1 MAFDDD
7 LIGDIPEHKD
17 RRGFLYL
24 LGGGA
29 AAAGVA
35 GWAVLRGHGDAA
47 SGAARDAAGPP
58 RKGGDLVFVF
68 DGGAQTRIGLDPHN
82 SGFAPLN
89 RVIRS
94 IYDNLTVLNAD
105 GTVAPW
111 LAESWEVSPDGKTYL
126 FTLKQGVT
134 FHDGTPFD
142 AAAVKGNFDRL
153 ADPKSALYSRADIGA
168 FAGSRVVDP
177 HTIEISLK
185 EPFAPLL
192 RNLSMTKLS
201 IVSPAA
207 VAKYGDVYA
216 QNPVGTGPF
225 RFVGLVPGTEIR
237 LERNPDYDWAP
248 ASAGRQGAA
257 WLDKLTFRNVPEEAT
272 RVAVIQSGQAHG
284 ADLVPPQNIPKFK
297 SDPDFHLLQKE
308 LLETNYS
315 LALNVAKA
323 PWDDGEIRKAVRQS
337 IDVDA
342 IVKTIYFGTFQR
354 AWSSLSPSMFGS
366 AEKELAGSWRP
377 DLDGAA
383 RIFDARGWRRGA
395 DGVRVKDGKRLTI
408 SFIDSQGNRE
418 KRLDVVQLVRRQLAR
433 NGIELTVDSTPAGS
447 LLTKVQNNQY
457 DMSGGASF
465 HADPDML
472 RHTYD
477 PAARTTAAGSKVN
490 DPDLI
495 RWLRAAAESDPDKR
509 VALYRQVQARIVEQ
523 AYAIPIYI
531 LLYNLV
537 TARGVHGVSLDAHG
551 FPEFYNAW
559 LDA

>member
-1 MAFDDD
+1 M
-7 LIGDIPEHKD
+7 
-17 RRGFLYL
+17 
-24 LGGGA
+24 
-29 AAAGVA
+29 
-35 GWAVLRGHGDAA
+35 
-47 SGAARDAAGPP
+47 
-58 RKGGDLVFVF
+58 
-68 DGGAQTRIGLDPHN
+68 
-82 SGFAPLN
+82 
-89 RVIRS
+89 IRS

-366 AEKELAGSWRP
+366 AERNWREAGDPTSTARP
-377 DLDGAA
+377 GY
-383 RIFDARGWRRGA
+383 
-395 DGVRVKDGKRLTI
+395 
-408 SFIDSQGNRE
+408 
-418 KRLDVVQLVRRQLAR
+418 
-433 NGIELTVDSTPAGS
+433 STPGAG
-447 LLTKVQNNQY
+447 
-457 DMSGGASF
+457 GGGRTGSAS
-465 HADPDML
+465 
-472 RHTYD
+472 
-477 PAARTTAAGSKVN
+477 RTASA
-490 DPDLI
+490 
-495 RWLRAAAESDPDKR
+495 
-509 VALYRQVQARIVEQ
+509 
-523 AYAIPIYI
+523 
-531 LLYNLV
+531 
-537 TARGVHGVSLDAHG
+537 
-551 FPEFYNAW
+551 
-559 LDA
+559 